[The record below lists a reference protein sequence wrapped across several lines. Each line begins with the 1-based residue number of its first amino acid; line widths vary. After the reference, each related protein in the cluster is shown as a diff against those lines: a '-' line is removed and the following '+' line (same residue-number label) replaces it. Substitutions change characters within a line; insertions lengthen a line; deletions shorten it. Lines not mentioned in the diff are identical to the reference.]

1 MFIQTIFSNTIF
13 QTNHIETW
21 HTVFWIA
28 GGVHLAGV
36 FFYGVFASGE
46 KQPWAD
52 GNPEE
57 KRLVNPASD
66 PAFANIP
73 TADEQQGL
81 LSNAATY
88 DSIFLN
94 EVNDDDEDDTPDW
107 FLQSI
112 QY

>member
-1 MFIQTIFSNTIF
+1 MFVQTIISNTIF

-28 GGVHLAGV
+28 GGIHLAGV
-36 FFYGVFASGE
+36 FFYGFFASGE

-57 KRLVNPASD
+57 TRLVSPVSH

-73 TADEQQGL
+73 TAEEQEGVF
-81 LSNAATY
+81 SKSATY
-88 DSIFLN
+88 DSIHKE
-94 EVNDDDEDDTPDW
+94 EVKDDDEDDTPDW
-107 FLQSI
+107 FLQSM